1 MNIRTLLL
9 GIITFI
15 AIGNHAQTT
24 KYVGGDVSMLPK
36 YEEANV
42 AYYDINGTKIENGKL
57 LEFFRDDAG
66 FNIVRVRLFVN
77 PTGEDSASASRM
89 QASSSCLISIIVT
102 LGQTPKNNTLPQLG
116 LV

>member
-1 MNIRTLLL
+1 MTIRIL
-9 GIITFI
+9 FI
-15 AIGNHAQTT
+15 ALFTAVSLSASSQTT
-24 KYVGGDVSMLPK
+24 NYVGGDVSMLPK

-77 PTGEDSASASRM
+77 PT
-89 QASSSCLISIIVT
+89 
-102 LGQTPKNNTLPQLG
+102 
-116 LV
+116 